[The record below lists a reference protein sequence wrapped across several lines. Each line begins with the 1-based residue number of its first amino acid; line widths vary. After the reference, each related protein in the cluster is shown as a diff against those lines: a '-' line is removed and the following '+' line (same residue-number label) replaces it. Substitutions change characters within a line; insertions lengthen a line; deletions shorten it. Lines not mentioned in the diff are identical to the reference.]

1 MASPEVPDSLEM
13 GHLTQIWLAM
23 SHEPAAK
30 VSGRYWHH
38 HCQQTPAREL
48 SDFEL
53 QAQLVTKLTDLSGI
67 SLF

>member
-1 MASPEVPDSLEM
+1 
-13 GHLTQIWLAM
+13 M

-30 VSGRYWHH
+30 GSGRYWHH
-38 HCQQTPAREL
+38 HRQQTPAREL

-53 QAQLVTKLTDLSGI
+53 QVLLMTKLTDLSGI